1 MKKKRFMLVVLA
13 MTLVIPS
20 FLVEAAPATTSSETD
35 EQASTDGKVTSKEE
49 VVYAK
54 LAANG
59 ELEDVYVVN
68 TLNVS
73 EAGKIIDYG
82 TYNSLNNLTDMSQL
96 TRNDEHVEVE
106 APEGR
111 FYYQGNMN
119 DETELPWDLSIT
131 SWLDGEE
138 ITPDELAGKEGSL
151 ELKIETSANEAVDP
165 AFFENYLVQ
174 ISLTLEEE
182 IYSNIET
189 EEGVVANSGK
199 NKQITFTVMPEQEEE
214 LSLRADVVDFE
225 LEGME
230 IAAVPSSM
238 SIDAPDLDEMTGDID
253 SLTDGV
259 LDIHNGVGE
268 LKNGIA
274 ELNDGIRNLHS
285 GSEQYKNGIG
295 ELAGSSSQLVSASS
309 SIDEALTTISQSLQ
323 VTDDIDLGD
332 LESLPGGLTQIASG
346 LNEAAEGLTLL
357 REHYS
362 VAYSTLD
369 EAINEIPDHH
379 ISEEEIQALYESGA
393 NSEVIE
399 QLVDTYGAA
408 QKAKGTYAAVKEG
421 FDAVDGTLQEV
432 SGGISEMSSS
442 LTQIATGLS
451 SSLDNMDGM
460 DSLAQLE
467 EGLSTLSA
475 NYGEFHSGLV
485 SYTNGVGELSSS
497 YNDLHSGITGLSGG
511 TTELE
516 NGAGELHNGT
526 NQLYEATSNI
536 PEHMQEEVDRMI
548 AEFDKSDFEA
558 VSFVSDKNENV
569 NSVQFVI
576 KTEGIKIEEREEVVE
591 EIEEEKTFWSRLMDL
606 FSRG

>member
-1 MKKKRFMLVVLA
+1 MKKKRFMLGVLA

-20 FLVEAAPATTSSETD
+20 LLVHAAPATKSSETD
-35 EQASTDGKVTSKEE
+35 EQASTEGEVTSKDE

-54 LAANG
+54 LDANG
-59 ELEDVYVVN
+59 ELEEVYVVN

-73 EAGKIIDYG
+73 EAGEIVDYG
-82 TYNSLNNLTDMSQL
+82 TYSSLNNLTDMSEL
-96 TRNDEHVEVE
+96 IRADDHVEIE
-106 APEGR
+106 AQEGR
-111 FYYQGNMN
+111 FYYQGNMSG
-119 DETELPWDLSIT
+119 ESKLPWDLSIT
-131 SWLDGEE
+131 YLLDGDE
-138 ITPDELAGKEGSL
+138 ITPEELAGKEGSL
-151 ELKIETSANEAVDP
+151 ELKIETSANETVDP
-165 AFFENYLVQ
+165 VFFENYLVQ
-174 ISLTLEEE
+174 ISLTLEDE
-182 IYSNIET
+182 IYSDIET

-225 LEGME
+225 LEGIE

-238 SIDAPDLDEMTGDID
+238 SIDAPDLDEMTGDIN
-253 SLTDGV
+253 SLSDGV

-274 ELNDGIRNLHS
+274 ELNAGIRSLQN

-295 ELAGSSSQLVSASS
+295 ELANSSSELVSASS

-332 LESLPGGLTQIASG
+332 LESLPGGLSQIASG
-346 LNEAAEGLTLL
+346 LDEAAGGLSLL

-369 EAINEIPDHH
+369 KAMNEIPDHQ
-379 ISEEEIQALYESGA
+379 ISEEEIQALYESSA
-393 NSEVIE
+393 DAEVID
-399 QLVDTYGAA
+399 QLVETYAA
-408 QKAKGTYAAVKEG
+408 SQKVKGTYSAVKEG

-432 SGGISEMSSS
+432 SGAIGEMSST
-442 LTQIATGLS
+442 LTQIATGLAT
-451 SSLDNMDGM
+451 SLEDMDGM
-460 DSLAQLE
+460 NSLAQLE

-497 YNDLHSGITGLSGG
+497 YNDLHSGMSGLTGG

-548 AEFDKSDFEA
+548 SEFDKSDFEA

-576 KTEGIKIEEREEVVE
+576 KTEGIKIEEQEEVIE
-591 EIEEEKTFWSRLMDL
+591 EVEEEKTFWSRLLDL